1 MRRIAGELADGTLTW
16 MTGPRALGG
25 TLVPEIRAA
34 ASRAGRPAPRIVAG
48 LPIALTNDPAAA
60 REAASKLFALYG
72 TLPSYRAMLDLEGAA
87 APGDIVIAG
96 DERAIESAIRSL
108 ASAGVSDLSAAP
120 YPFGS
125 DGAAAVKRT
134 TALLAELAKRSLMSR
149 ELRFETRAIHAGQ
162 EPDEATG
169 ATIVPVYQTV
179 TFTQEAVGQHR
190 GFEYSRS
197 GNPTRAALEACLA
210 SLEGGRFGFAYASG
224 MAAISGVMQLLSAG
238 DHVVVADDLYG
249 GSYRL
254 FTQVMPRFGVRFSFV
269 DATRPEE
276 IDKAFEPATRML
288 WIESPTNPLLRLV
301 DIAACGEIARRR
313 GAQLVVDNTF
323 ATPFLQNP
331 LALGA
336 HVALHST
343 TKYIGGHSDVIGG
356 AVVVDDEELAKRL
369 QFTRNATGGVPGPW
383 DAWLTLRGAKTLALR
398 MREHERNAAQRRG
411 VPARAGR
418 RSRRSTTRACRS
430 IPGTSSRAARCAAS
444 AACSRSSCAAAPRRR
459 SKLCESTRLFAL
471 GESLGGVESLI
482 GYPWS
487 MSHAAFPPEEKRRKG
502 VSEAVVRLSVG
513 IEHADDLCADLG
525 QALEQAARAG

>member
-1 MRRIAGELADGTLTW
+1 
-16 MTGPRALGG
+16 
-25 TLVPEIRAA
+25 
-34 ASRAGRPAPRIVAG
+34 
-48 LPIALTNDPAAA
+48 
-60 REAASKLFALYG
+60 
-72 TLPSYRAMLDLEGAA
+72 
-87 APGDIVIAG
+87 
-96 DERAIESAIRSL
+96 
-108 ASAGVSDLSAAP
+108 
-120 YPFGS
+120 
-125 DGAAAVKRT
+125 
-134 TALLAELAKRSLMSR
+134 MSR
-149 ELRFETRAIHAGQ
+149 DLRFETRAIHAGQ

-190 GFEYSRS
+190 GFEYSRT

-276 IDKAFEPATRML
+276 IDKAFETETRML

-336 HVALHST
+336 TVTLHST

-398 MREHERNAAQRRG
+398 MREHERNAASVAEFLVGRSEIARVHYPGLHDHPGHELAQRQMRG
-411 VPARAGR
+411 FGGMLAIELRG
-418 RSRRSTTRACRS
+418 
-430 IPGTSSRAARCAAS
+430 G
-444 AACSRSSCAAAPRRR
+444 AAAAK
-459 SKLCESTRLFAL
+459 KLCEATRLFAL

-502 VSEAVVRLSVG
+502 VSESIVRLSVG
-513 IEHADDLCADLG
+513 IEHADDLRADLA

>member
-1 MRRIAGELADGTLTW
+1 
-16 MTGPRALGG
+16 MT
-25 TLVPEIRAA
+25 
-34 ASRAGRPAPRIVAG
+34 
-48 LPIALTNDPAAA
+48 
-60 REAASKLFALYG
+60 
-72 TLPSYRAMLDLEGAA
+72 
-87 APGDIVIAG
+87 
-96 DERAIESAIRSL
+96 
-108 ASAGVSDLSAAP
+108 
-120 YPFGS
+120 
-125 DGAAAVKRT
+125 
-134 TALLAELAKRSLMSR
+134 R

-179 TFTQEAVGQHR
+179 TFTQDGVGQHR

-276 IDKAFEPATRML
+276 IDKAFETETRML

-336 HVALHST
+336 AVSLHST

-356 AVVVDDEELAKRL
+356 AVIVDDEDLAKRL

-398 MREHERNAAQRRG
+398 MREHERNAASVAGFLVGRPEIARVHYPGLPDHPGHELARRQMRG
-411 VPARAGR
+411 FGGMLAVELRG
-418 RSRRSTTRACRS
+418 
-430 IPGTSSRAARCAAS
+430 G
-444 AACSRSSCAAAPRRR
+444 AAAAK
-459 SKLCESTRLFAL
+459 KLCESTRLFAL

-502 VSEAVVRLSVG
+502 VSEAVVRISVG
-513 IEHADDLCADLG
+513 IEHADDLRADLA

>member
-1 MRRIAGELADGTLTW
+1 
-16 MTGPRALGG
+16 
-25 TLVPEIRAA
+25 
-34 ASRAGRPAPRIVAG
+34 
-48 LPIALTNDPAAA
+48 
-60 REAASKLFALYG
+60 
-72 TLPSYRAMLDLEGAA
+72 
-87 APGDIVIAG
+87 
-96 DERAIESAIRSL
+96 
-108 ASAGVSDLSAAP
+108 
-120 YPFGS
+120 
-125 DGAAAVKRT
+125 
-134 TALLAELAKRSLMSR
+134 MSR
-149 ELRFETRAIHAGQ
+149 DLRFETRAIHAGQ

-179 TFTQEAVGQHR
+179 TFTQEGVGQHR

-276 IDKAFEPATRML
+276 MDKACEAETRML

-301 DIAACGEIARRR
+301 DVAACGEIARRR

-336 HVALHST
+336 TIALHST

-356 AVVVDDEELAKRL
+356 AVVVDDEAIAKQL

-398 MREHERNAAQRRG
+398 MREHERNAAS
-411 VPARAGR
+411 VAEFLAGR
-418 RSRRSTTRACRS
+418 PEIAKVHYPGLRDHPGHELARRQMRGFGGMLAIELR
-430 IPGTSSRAARCAAS
+430 GGEAAAR
-444 AACSRSSCAAAPRRR
+444 
-459 SKLCESTRLFAL
+459 KLCESTRLFAL

-482 GYPWS
+482 GYPWT
-487 MSHAAFPPEEKRRKG
+487 MSHAAFPAEEKRRKG
-502 VSEAVVRLSVG
+502 VNEAVVRLSVG
-513 IEHADDLCADLG
+513 IEHADDLRADLA

>member
-1 MRRIAGELADGTLTW
+1 M
-16 MTGPRALGG
+16 
-25 TLVPEIRAA
+25 
-34 ASRAGRPAPRIVAG
+34 SRA
-48 LPIALTNDPAAA
+48 D
-60 REAASKLFALYG
+60 
-72 TLPSYRAMLDLEGAA
+72 
-87 APGDIVIAG
+87 
-96 DERAIESAIRSL
+96 
-108 ASAGVSDLSAAP
+108 
-120 YPFGS
+120 
-125 DGAAAVKRT
+125 
-134 TALLAELAKRSLMSR
+134 
-149 ELRFETRAIHAGQ
+149 LRFETRAIHAGQ
-162 EPDEATG
+162 EPDAATG

-179 TFTQEAVGQHR
+179 TFTQEAVGRHR

-197 GNPTRAALEACLA
+197 GNPTRAALETCLA

-276 IDKAFEPATRML
+276 MEKACQAETRML

-301 DIAACGEIARRR
+301 DVAACGEIARRR

-323 ATPFLQNP
+323 ATPYLQNP

-336 HVALHST
+336 TISLHST

-356 AVVVDDEELAKRL
+356 AVVVDDEEVAKRL

-398 MREHERNAAQRRG
+398 MREHERNAAAVASFLSGRPEIAKVHYPGLPDHPGHALARRQMRG
-411 VPARAGR
+411 FGGMLAVELRG
-418 RSRRSTTRACRS
+418 
-430 IPGTSSRAARCAAS
+430 G
-444 AACSRSSCAAAPRRR
+444 AAAAK
-459 SKLCESTRLFAL
+459 KLCESTRLFAL

-482 GYPWS
+482 GYPWT
-487 MSHAAFPPEEKRRKG
+487 MSHAAFPAGEKRRKG
-502 VSEAVVRLSVG
+502 VTESVVRISVG
-513 IEHADDLCADLG
+513 IEHADDLCADLA